1 MLIASLLIA
10 LQTVAPHPVQSTNN
24 NSDIVIRET
33 PVSRTYAVSTRT
45 TCGDATF
52 EIEIVVDG
60 ETSRVAKATING
72 LETPVLAGVDALDQ
86 LISRSRVVGV
96 SPSFC
101 SPGSPSVRLA
111 VATYSSQQDA
121 EEASDGGA
129 TLIATMGDWE

>member
-1 MLIASLLIA
+1 MLIGSLLIA
-10 LQTVAPHPVQSTNN
+10 LQTVASHPVQSTDN

-52 EIEIVVDG
+52 EVEIVVDG

-72 LETPVLAGVDALDQ
+72 QDTPVLAGGDALDQ
-86 LISRSRVVGV
+86 LIGRSRVVGV

-111 VATYSSQQDA
+111 IATYSSQHDGRDG
-121 EEASDGGA
+121 SDGGA